1 MDKDLFSNDIK
12 EINKLLVEDNKI
24 DIVLISNFTNDIKDN
39 LISDLSI
46 KFNDSKLIDVTDKT
60 FKTELV
66 EIAKNVNT
74 YYFDSLKKLNDS
86 LNELIGFVVL
96 NPLIDINVLCTIDK
110 SFRQRQQQIKE
121 YNKLESLISN
131 SYQLLL
137 YNISVAY
144 KLKYDV
150 ENYEYLKKYVERSRK
165 IFSNTINTFIRN
177 KINKNYNHFKDRYT
191 IFIKDMIAKNKEAKT
206 KNTLMVKEYAFSILN
221 LSSSLTIDFY
231 TKESYSLLE
240 KQLNK
245 AHNEILKKLKLKEKD
260 TLFDAY
266 DDLKEYILK
275 FNNGLYGHVLNAV
288 SNMNK
293 VVFLSKNETTS
304 EIKKYSVLLNKVST
318 LDYNFDKQ
326 YEKYKK
332 AILRHIIINK
342 DKAYETISS
351 IINSYKDIVK
361 EIIENNLISTFNDS
375 LLSLNNINY
384 KCITIIDKLDSC
396 LEVVDKK
403 TIEKLFKE
411 NDNH

>member
-1 MDKDLFSNDIK
+1 M
-12 EINKLLVEDNKI
+12 EI
-24 DIVLISNFTNDIKDN
+24 
-39 LISDLSI
+39 
-46 KFNDSKLIDVTDKT
+46 
-60 FKTELV
+60 
-66 EIAKNVNT
+66 
-74 YYFDSLKKLNDS
+74 
-86 LNELIGFVVL
+86 
-96 NPLIDINVLCTIDK
+96 
-110 SFRQRQQQIKE
+110 
-121 YNKLESLISN
+121 
-131 SYQLLL
+131 
-137 YNISVAY
+137 
-144 KLKYDV
+144 
-150 ENYEYLKKYVERSRK
+150 
-165 IFSNTINTFIRN
+165 
-177 KINKNYNHFKDRYT
+177 H
-191 IFIKDMIAKNKEAKT
+191 IFIKDMIEKNKEAKA
-206 KNTLMVKEYAFSILN
+206 KITLMVKEYAFSILN

-396 LEVVDKK
+396 LEAVDKK